1 MACLT
6 ITVDS
11 DVLERAYMQAAL
23 TGVPVKEVVREAL
36 AQFADGTSKRIGATA
51 VLTSTAV

>member
-11 DVLERAYMQAAL
+11 DVLERAYMQAAI

-36 AQFADGTSKRIGATA
+36 AQFADGSRNRVSAHS
-51 VLTSTAV
+51 LSE

>member
-1 MACLT
+1 MACIT

-11 DVLERAYMQAAL
+11 DVLKRAQLQAAL

-36 AQFADGTSKRIGATA
+36 AQFADGSHYREHSDSFA
-51 VLTSTAV
+51 

>member
-11 DVLERAYMQAAL
+11 DVLERAHMQAAIS
-23 TGVPVKEVVREAL
+23 GVPVKQIVREAL
-36 AQFADGTSKRIGATA
+36 AEFAEGNRTTPVAELANAAR
-51 VLTSTAV
+51 

>member
-11 DVLERAYMQAAL
+11 DVLERAHMQAAI
-23 TGVPVKEVVREAL
+23 TGVPVKDVVREAL
-36 AQFADGTSKRIGATA
+36 AQFADGSRNRQSSDSMAA
-51 VLTSTAV
+51 PA

>member
-11 DVLERAYMQAAL
+11 DVLERAYMQAAI

-36 AQFADGTSKRIGATA
+36 AIFADGIRTQESNDASYR
-51 VLTSTAV
+51 